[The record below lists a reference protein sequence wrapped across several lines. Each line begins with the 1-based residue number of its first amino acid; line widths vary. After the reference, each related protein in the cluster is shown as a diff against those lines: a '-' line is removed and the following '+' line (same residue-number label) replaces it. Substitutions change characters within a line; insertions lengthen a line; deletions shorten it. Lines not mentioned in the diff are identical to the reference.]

1 MQRVKFANLLL
12 CGRGLHYVFKSDGLL
27 LVAMKNAG
35 MTKVK
40 NIAWS
45 IPEETETRITT
56 CQCRLVLNL
65 AGIAAASV

>member
-12 CGRGLHYVFKSDGLL
+12 CGRRLYYVFKSDGLL
-27 LVAMKNAG
+27 LVAMKNGG
-35 MTKVK
+35 MTCVK

-45 IPEETETRITT
+45 NPEETETRITP